1 MFLNSTPTILL
12 ALVAVVGIAAVSNPQ
27 TAIAD
32 EKPTSITAA
41 AIVDSK
47 LEAKWDIP
55 LLSTAPRT
63 FPAPGLEKEGVEAL
77 FYQGLPYKGKP
88 TRVFAYI
95 GMPERKGNE
104 KVPGIVLVHGGG
116 GTAFAHWVRLWNS
129 RGYAAIALDTNG
141 ATPKEGG
148 GFAMHEY
155 GNLPN
160 RNEFQHIND
169 PIEDQWTY
177 HSVAN
182 IMLANSLLSSRPEV
196 DADRIGL
203 TGVSWGGYLTCVTS
217 GVDQRFK
224 FAAPVYGSG
233 FLGDGSGWVDSFKKH
248 GADGT
253 KWLGLWDPARYLKNA
268 RMPFLWVY
276 GTNDDAYSFDGV
288 QMSYQLLGANQST
301 LSTRVR
307 MPHGHGPVSE
317 NPEEIHIFAN
327 HHLKGGPALTHI
339 DGQERN
345 GDAVTMRYT
354 SARPVVRAE
363 LNYTKDGS
371 SWLGRHW
378 DTVAAEVEPQ
388 QKLVKATLPAG
399 TTFYFVNLID
409 DQGLVVS
416 SRHVDVAATNK

>member
-1 MFLNSTPTILL
+1 MPTLTTLIALL
-12 ALVAVVGIAAVSNPQ
+12 SLAVVTAAFNTPALQAAPDSI
-27 TAIAD
+27 TEAAIA
-32 EKPTSITAA
+32 E
-41 AIVDSK
+41 SK

-55 LLSTAPRT
+55 RLSKAPRT

-77 FYQGLPYKGKP
+77 FYEGLPYKGKA
-88 TRVFAYI
+88 TRVFAYMGI
-95 GMPERKGNE
+95 PERKDNE

-148 GFAMHEY
+148 GFEMHEY

-160 RNEFQHIND
+160 RNEFQHINE
-169 PIEDQWTY
+169 PVEDQWTY

-182 IMLANSLLSSRPEV
+182 IMLANSLLGSRPEV
-196 DADRIGL
+196 DVNRIGL

-217 GVDQRFK
+217 GVDSRFK
-224 FAAPVYGSG
+224 FAAPVYGCG
-233 FLGDGSGWVDSFKKH
+233 FLGDGSGWVDSFTKL

-288 QMSYQLLGANQST
+288 QKSYQLLGADQST
-301 LSTRVR
+301 LTTLVR
-307 MPHGHGPVSE
+307 MPHSHGPVSE
-317 NPEEIHIFAN
+317 NPEEIHTFAN
-327 HHLKGGPALTHI
+327 HHLKGRPALTHI

-345 GDAVTMRYT
+345 GDEVTVRYT
-354 SARPVVRAE
+354 ASSPIVRAE
-363 LNYTKDGS
+363 LNFSKDRS
-371 SWLGRHW
+371 DWLKRHW
-378 DTVAAEVEPQ
+378 ETIPAQVDAPKQ
-388 QKLVKATLPAG
+388 QVRVTLPAG
-399 TTFYFVNLID
+399 TSFYYVNLID
-409 DQGLVVS
+409 EQGLVVS
-416 SRHVDVAATNK
+416 SRHVEIAP